1 ANNPNSSGQYTY
13 YDLAG
18 NLRTGYDGYSETQQD
33 VLIGTFYETYSG
45 KKIRNYNTKN
55 MFPGFPL
62 PNWTVTWDGLGKLKV
77 FKKMF
82 RGITLRHSYRSTYT
96 VGGYSNNLIYGESNG
111 AQSNRSPIQNPIIF
125 GTQQTSNFNS
135 YYNVTSVVISEAFAP
150 LIKLDLQFNKPGWQ
164 GNFEIKRDK
173 TVNLNLTG
181 PQIIETKGQEY
192 VVGIGYRYP
201 KLSIKKLKIQGK
213 PLQSDLNIK
222 VDLSYRRNVS
232 IVRRIVDEIS
242 TPTGGTNIIT
252 LRSAIDYQL
261 TPNINL
267 RLFYD
272 WIRTTP
278 QTSAS
283 FPTSNINGGFSLR
296 INLQ

>member
-1 ANNPNSSGQYTY
+1 
-13 YDLAG
+13 
-18 NLRTGYDGYSETQQD
+18 
-33 VLIGTFYETYSG
+33 V
-45 KKIRNYNTKN
+45 
-55 MFPGFPL
+55 
-62 PNWTVTWDGLGKLKV
+62 
-77 FKKMF
+77 
-82 RGITLRHSYRSTYT
+82 
-96 VGGYSNNLIYGESNG
+96 
-111 AQSNRSPIQNPIIF
+111 QNPIINSV
-125 GTQQTSNFNS
+125 QESSNFNP
-135 YYNVTSVVISEAFAP
+135 YYNATSVVVSEAFAP
-150 LIKLDLQFNKPGWQ
+150 LIKFDFQFVKPGWQ
-164 GNFEIKRDK
+164 LNFEIKKDK
-173 TVNLNLTG
+173 TVTLNLTG

-192 VVGIGYRYP
+192 VIGVGYRYP
-201 KLSIKKLKIQGK
+201 KLTIKKLKIQGK

-222 VDLSYRRNVS
+222 IDLSYRKNVS
-232 IVRRIVDEIS
+232 IVRRIIDEIS

-283 FPTSNINGGFSLR
+283 FPTANTNAGFSLR